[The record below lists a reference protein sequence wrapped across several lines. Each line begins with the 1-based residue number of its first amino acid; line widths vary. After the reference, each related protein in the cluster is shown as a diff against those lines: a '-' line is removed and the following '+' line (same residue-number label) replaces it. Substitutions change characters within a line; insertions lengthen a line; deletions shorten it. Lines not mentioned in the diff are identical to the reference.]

1 MNKQSFARTLWC
13 YLWITVG
20 SVIYAIG
27 FDWMFVPNHIG
38 SGGVTA
44 IGQILNHFIPGLPIG
59 MVVLVINIPL
69 FLLGWRFLGGHL
81 LVSSLYAMAATSI
94 LVDLFAALI
103 SFQPMDPLLA
113 SVFGGVL
120 VGLALG
126 MVFSQGATTGGTDLI
141 ARLLKLP
148 FAWLPMGKLLLGVDL
163 VMLIAVGIAFQNLNS
178 ALYGL
183 ISLYISSIIMD
194 WVLYGM
200 DSSKVAYI
208 ISAQSEEICA
218 AIVRQMGRGVTI
230 LPGRGAYSG
239 EEKKVLMC
247 AFKQREIAVIKAAVK
262 GIDPDAFLIVC
273 PAHEILGE
281 GFREYK
287 KDDL

>member
-13 YLWITVG
+13 YLLITVG

-120 VGLALG
+120 MGLALG

-141 ARLLKLP
+141 ARLLKLALP
-148 FAWLPMGKLLLGVDL
+148 WLSMGKVLLAVDVSALLLVSAAYGS
-163 VMLIAVGIAFQNLNS
+163 LNA

-183 ISLYISSIIMD
+183 VAQVAYSYVTD
-194 WVLYGM
+194 TVLYGL
-200 DSSKVAYI
+200 DKAKVAYI
-208 ISAQSEEICA
+208 ITQQTGPVVEA
-218 AIVRQMGRGVTI
+218 
-230 LPGRGAYSG
+230 
-239 EEKKVLMC
+239 
-247 AFKQREIAVIKAAVK
+247 
-262 GIDPDAFLIVC
+262 
-273 PAHEILGE
+273 
-281 GFREYK
+281 
-287 KDDL
+287 

>member
-1 MNKQSFARTLWC
+1 
-13 YLWITVG
+13 
-20 SVIYAIG
+20 
-27 FDWMFVPNHIG
+27 
-38 SGGVTA
+38 
-44 IGQILNHFIPGLPIG
+44 
-59 MVVLVINIPL
+59 
-69 FLLGWRFLGGHL
+69 
-81 LVSSLYAMAATSI
+81 
-94 LVDLFAALI
+94 
-103 SFQPMDPLLA
+103 
-113 SVFGGVL
+113 
-120 VGLALG
+120 
-126 MVFSQGATTGGTDLI
+126 
-141 ARLLKLP
+141 
-148 FAWLPMGKLLLGVDL
+148 MGKLLLGVDL
-163 VMLIAVGIAFQNLNS
+163 VMLIAVGIAFQNLSS

-208 ISAQSEEICA
+208 ISTQSEEICA